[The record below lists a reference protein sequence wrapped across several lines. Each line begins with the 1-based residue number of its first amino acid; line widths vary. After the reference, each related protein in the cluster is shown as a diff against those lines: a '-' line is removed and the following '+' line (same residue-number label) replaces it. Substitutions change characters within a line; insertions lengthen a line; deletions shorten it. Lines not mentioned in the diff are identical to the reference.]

1 MKNQYARKHI
11 FFMKGMVWAGTI
23 GATLALLLRVVLMP
37 TLRDSDTGRFDTSW
51 VVVTFMLLMVALLAL
66 PAVKLSMSPPP
77 VMGRG
82 AIPLSLASMG
92 AGVALLL
99 PSLWDA
105 WNWLATGEQPAPY
118 IDINNIM
125 GGITLLGA
133 LLFGIIGGVSLIRL
147 GLQISSEGGARRG
160 MASWEALAPVLW
172 MWFRLARYEMSYAS
186 AVGLSEIFYD
196 FMLFIFSLL
205 FLFRF
210 ARFTAGVGA
219 PTMGGLLFFSTTTA
233 MFSLSGP
240 LTRLCMYLLGDS
252 EAYHASQLA
261 GWPDLGIGVL
271 ALTFAYTLVN
281 SALSQSSSVSA
292 SDVEA
297 DSQQ

>member
-1 MKNQYARKHI
+1 MKNQYTRKNTLM
-11 FFMKGMVWAGTI
+11 MKGMVWAGTA
-23 GATLALLLRVVLMP
+23 GTALALLLRVVLMP
-37 TLRDSDTGRFDTSW
+37 TLRDSDTGRFDTSFA
-51 VVVTFMLLMVALLAL
+51 VVAFMVLMMVLLAL
-66 PAVKLSMSPPP
+66 PAIKLSMTPPA
-77 VMGRG
+77 VVGRG

-92 AGVALLL
+92 AGALLL
-99 PSLWDA
+99 LSSLWDT
-105 WNWLATGEQPAPY
+105 WNWLASGEQPAPY
-118 IDINNIM
+118 IGINNFM
-125 GGITLLGA
+125 GTLTLLGT
-133 LLFGIIGGVSLIRL
+133 LLFGLVGGGSLIRL
-147 GLQISSEGGARRG
+147 GLQISSEGSARRG
-160 MASWEALAPVLW
+160 MASFEALAPVLW

-196 FMLFIFSLL
+196 FMLFILTLL

-210 ARFTAGVGA
+210 ARFSAGVGT

-233 MFSLSGP
+233 LFALSGP

-271 ALTFAYTLVN
+271 ALTFAFTLVN
-281 SALSQSSSVSA
+281 SALSHSSSVSA
-292 SDVEA
+292 EGAEA